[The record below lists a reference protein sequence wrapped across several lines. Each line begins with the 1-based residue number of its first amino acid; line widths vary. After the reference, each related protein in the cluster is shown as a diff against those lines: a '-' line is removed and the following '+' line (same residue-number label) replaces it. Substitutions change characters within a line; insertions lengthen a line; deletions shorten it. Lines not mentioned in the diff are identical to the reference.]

1 MAEII
6 LKATADFKDYELRE
20 WFSIMQRQIEALKDR
35 SKKQT
40 KEIKELQK

>member
-20 WFSIMQRQIEALKDR
+20 WFSIMQRQIETINER
-35 SKKQT
+35 TKKHT
-40 KEIKELQK
+40 KEIKEL